1 MIEYNHGKPELIC
14 DICGHTEDNF
24 DTFQE
29 AVAFKK
35 ENSWR
40 SKKNNYGEWEEICP
54 VCWLGG
60 K

>member
-29 AVAFKK
+29 K
-35 ENSWR
+35 EEN
-40 SKKNNYGEWEEICP
+40 KC
-54 VCWLGG
+54 
-60 K
+60 

>member
-1 MIEYNHGKPELIC
+1 MIEYNYGKPELIC

-35 ENSWR
+35 ENNWR
-40 SKKNNYGEWEEICP
+40 SKKNTDGDWEEICP